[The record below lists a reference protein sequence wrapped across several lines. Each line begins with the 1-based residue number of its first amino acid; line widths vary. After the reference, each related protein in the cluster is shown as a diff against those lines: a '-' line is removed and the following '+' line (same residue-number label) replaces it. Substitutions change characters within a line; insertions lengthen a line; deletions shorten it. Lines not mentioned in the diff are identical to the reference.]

1 MERCA
6 FYQIFLSFNSKSI
19 FFHFFSKFIHKIY
32 NTTQKVTK
40 KGDTIFI
47 KTEKE
52 DKFVKIIIKDTG
64 VGIPKEDL
72 NRIFF
77 TTKST
82 GLGLGLACVKRVI
95 REHHGKMRLKVRNR
109 IYNKITT
116 NHSYSLWN
124 D

>member
-72 NRIFF
+72 NRIFELF
-77 TTKST
+77 
-82 GLGLGLACVKRVI
+82 LLLNLQV
-95 REHHGKMRLKVRNR
+95 
-109 IYNKITT
+109 
-116 NHSYSLWN
+116 
-124 D
+124 